1 MLDGERWR
9 IRLGKALSASS
20 EVTPK
25 VNDAVENTKVTD
37 DDVLLQEMEELTSV
51 IDRKKKREK
60 KRLSKRRAKVLWN
73 TYAFFAIWC
82 WFEIYADIWLSSFQ
96 DKARKATGMQID
108 ATGDDYGDPDL
119 FSISVIKV

>member
-1 MLDGERWR
+1 MTMLDGERWR

-51 IDRKKKREK
+51 IDRKKKKREK
-60 KRLSKRRAKVLWN
+60 AFVKASGKGIMKYIYNFCN
-73 TYAFFAIWC
+73 TMLI
-82 WFEIYADIWLSSFQ
+82 
-96 DKARKATGMQID
+96 
-108 ATGDDYGDPDL
+108 
-119 FSISVIKV
+119 